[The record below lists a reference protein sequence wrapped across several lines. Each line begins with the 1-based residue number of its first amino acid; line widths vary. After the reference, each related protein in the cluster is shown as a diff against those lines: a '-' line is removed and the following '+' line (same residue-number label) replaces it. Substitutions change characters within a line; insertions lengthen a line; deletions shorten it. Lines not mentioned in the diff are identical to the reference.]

1 MILAHII
8 AKNKKQ
14 ALQIISVLLEEKLL
28 LHAAISKKTVYK
40 FNEKAMKLEKQKQTL
55 IIGKT
60 KGLLFNNINKEIKAH
75 FSENMPMLYA
85 VPIVYMDEELAT
97 ILRASTAKVW
107 SEYSLRFQTFKLSIW
122 ALFQSTGKRPFPC

>member
-8 AKNKKQ
+8 AKNKRQ
-14 ALQIISVLLEEKLL
+14 ALQIISVLLEKKLL

-40 FNEKAMKLEKQKQTL
+40 FNQKTTKLEKQKQTL

-97 ILRASTAKVW
+97 ILRASTAKV
-107 SEYSLRFQTFKLSIW
+107 
-122 ALFQSTGKRPFPC
+122 

>member
-14 ALQIISVLLEEKLL
+14 ALQIIAILLEKKLL
-28 LHAAISKKTVYK
+28 LHAAISKKTVCK
-40 FNEKAMKLEKQKQTL
+40 NTESKMQFEKQKQTL

-60 KGLLFNNINKEIKAH
+60 KGLLFNIINQELKNH

-85 VPIVYMDEELAT
+85 VPIIYMDEELAT
-97 ILRASTAKVW
+97 ILRSSTAKV
-107 SEYSLRFQTFKLSIW
+107 
-122 ALFQSTGKRPFPC
+122 

>member
-14 ALQIISVLLEEKLL
+14 ALQIIAVLLEKKLL
-28 LHAAISKKTVYK
+28 LHAAISKKTVFK
-40 FNEKAMKLEKQKQTL
+40 NIDNQLQLKKQKQTL

-60 KGLLFNNINKEIKAH
+60 KGLLFNSINQELKNR

-85 VPIVYMDEELAT
+85 VPIIYMDEEIAT
-97 ILRASTAKVW
+97 ILRSSTAKV
-107 SEYSLRFQTFKLSIW
+107 
-122 ALFQSTGKRPFPC
+122 